1 MISFAPAGA
10 GVGLLF
16 SVYPRFAPWAKVCR
30 RYAAYA
36 ERLFLVMVQAKCG
49 IFHGFTIAYIADNAT
64 DAPVEADYRL
74 LASEALYVAAAAGF
88 V

>member
-1 MISFAPAGA
+1 
-10 GVGLLF
+10 
-16 SVYPRFAPWAKVCR
+16 
-30 RYAAYA
+30 
-36 ERLFLVMVQAKCG
+36 MVQAKCG